1 MDTDTVK
8 QYQEAFANLD
18 PEQQAEIR
26 AKLER
31 QYAEC
36 VVKETAAKMVAD
48 IGPMLANG
56 TSGSVKGDAK
66 SLFAGGNGSAGQAGG
81 IGSLGGE

>member
-1 MDTDTVK
+1 MDAETIK
-8 QYQEAFANLD
+8 QYQEAFANSD
-18 PEQQAEIR
+18 PEQQAQIR

-36 VVKETAAKMVAD
+36 VVKENARKVVSD

-66 SLFAGGNGSAGQAGG
+66 SLFAGGHSSAGQAGG
-81 IGSLGGE
+81 SGSLGEE